1 MQAMR
6 RVRNEKDFL
15 MKCVA
20 ALAMLLVPLPLMFVF
35 EVTAFKG
42 FMLWHYPIY
51 YAVAA
56 ISAASGYFLMCL
68 RRSRH
73 TPKTIFLVN
82 TLIALTA
89 TVLVVLVAVVSS
101 QINNVLGE
109 NGFNVFYFCVALMP
123 SVIVWYLLGMSL
135 KKNRFDDIFTP
146 IWLGIYLV
154 ETFICYIFCCVMSAD
169 MEYLGASEHRISVL
183 LVVMALLM
191 VLLIN
196 QSNIRSEIDR
206 RRNTNLIVPKGLR
219 LYNAKLIAIVGAVI
233 LAALMLKDYV
243 AAGLT
248 WLVKMT
254 VKIIDT
260 LLFNIRFLQTEQMTP
275 EDTQLPDSDIL
286 SAEGGSRDFL
296 LYILVVV
303 IVVLVIVFRK
313 KILSL
318 MRKIAGRIFGKYSV
332 DDTVQEVYDDY
343 TDCYEELDIR
353 QERIVNETDKDCLKR
368 YRKAK
373 DNNEKFRLGYRLY
386 AMWLS
391 KRSTEDISTKTV
403 EQHRIISEKL
413 YHGTNNIRAFSDS
426 YSKIRYDDEPATAD
440 DILLS
445 DSLINELY
453 K

>member
-1 MQAMR
+1 MK
-6 RVRNEKDFL
+6 KDFL

-248 WLVKMT
+248 WLAKMT

-286 SAEGGSRDFL
+286 SAEGESRDFL

-318 MRKIAGRIFGKYSV
+318 MRKIAGRIFGKYSA

-343 TDCYEELDIR
+343 TDSYEELDIR

-413 YHGTNNIRAFSDS
+413 YHGTNNIGAFSDS

-445 DSLINELY
+445 DNLINELY

>member
-1 MQAMR
+1 MK
-6 RVRNEKDFL
+6 KDFL

-56 ISAASGYFLMCL
+56 IAAASGYFLMCL

-82 TLIALTA
+82 MLIALTA

-101 QINNVLGE
+101 QINNVLCE

-135 KKNRFDDIFTP
+135 KKNRFYDIFTP

-183 LVVMALLM
+183 LVVMALLT

-206 RRNTNLIVPKGLR
+206 RRNTNLIVPKELR

-260 LLFNIRFLQTEQMTP
+260 LLFNIRFLQTEQLTP
-275 EDTQLPDSDIL
+275 DDTKLPDSDIL
-286 SAEGGSRDFL
+286 SAEGESRDFL

-318 MRKIAGRIFGKYSV
+318 FRKIAGRIFGKYSA

-343 TDCYEELDIR
+343 TDSYEELDIR
-353 QERIVNETDKDCLKR
+353 QERIVNETDKDCLKH

-413 YHGTNNIRAFSDS
+413 YHGSNNIGAFSDS
-426 YSKIRYDDEPATAD
+426 YSKIRYDDESATAD

-445 DSLINELY
+445 DSIINELY

>member
-1 MQAMR
+1 MK
-6 RVRNEKDFL
+6 KDFL

-73 TPKTIFLVN
+73 TPKTIFLLN
-82 TLIALTA
+82 MLMALTA

-146 IWLGIYLV
+146 VWLGIYLV

-183 LVVMALLM
+183 LVVMALLT

-243 AAGLT
+243 AAVLT
-248 WLVKMT
+248 WLAKMT

-286 SAEGGSRDFL
+286 SVEGESRDFL

-343 TDCYEELDIR
+343 TDSYEELDIR

-413 YHGTNNIRAFSDS
+413 YHGSNNIGAFSDS

-445 DSLINELY
+445 DNLINELY

>member
-1 MQAMR
+1 MK
-6 RVRNEKDFL
+6 KDFL

-20 ALAMLLVPLPLMFVF
+20 TLAMLLIPLPLMFVF

-56 ISAASGYFLMCL
+56 IAAASGYFLMCL
-68 RRSRH
+68 RRSRY

-82 TLIALTA
+82 TLMALTA

-146 IWLGIYLV
+146 VWLGIYLV

-183 LVVMALLM
+183 LVVMALLT

-243 AAGLT
+243 AVGLT

-275 EDTQLPDSDIL
+275 EDTQLPDSDFL
-286 SAEGGSRDFL
+286 SAAGESRDFL

-343 TDCYEELDIR
+343 TDSYEELDIR

-413 YHGTNNIRAFSDS
+413 YHGTNNIGAFSDS

>member
-1 MQAMR
+1 MK
-6 RVRNEKDFL
+6 KDFL

-42 FMLWHYPIY
+42 FTLWHYPIY

-154 ETFICYIFCCVMSAD
+154 ETFICYIFCCAMSAD

-183 LVVMALLM
+183 LVVMALLT

-243 AAGLT
+243 AVGLT

-275 EDTQLPDSDIL
+275 EDTQLPDSDFL
-286 SAEGGSRDFL
+286 SAEGESRDFL

-343 TDCYEELDIR
+343 TDSYEELDIR

-403 EQHRIISEKL
+403 EQHRLISEKL
-413 YHGTNNIRAFSDS
+413 YHGTNNIGAFSDS

>member
-1 MQAMR
+1 MK
-6 RVRNEKDFL
+6 KDFF

-20 ALAMLLVPLPLMFVF
+20 ALAMLLIPLPLMFVF

-82 TLIALTA
+82 TLMALTA
-89 TVLVVLVAVVSS
+89 TVLIVLVAVVSS

-146 IWLGIYLV
+146 VWLGIYLV

-183 LVVMALLM
+183 LVVMALLT

-260 LLFNIRFLQTEQMTP
+260 LLFNIRFLQTEQMTS
-275 EDTQLPDSDIL
+275 EDTQLPDSDFL
-286 SAEGGSRDFL
+286 SAAGESRDFL

-303 IVVLVIVFRK
+303 IVVLFIVFRK

-343 TDCYEELDIR
+343 TDSYEELDIR

-403 EQHRIISEKL
+403 EQHRLISEKL
-413 YHGTNNIRAFSDS
+413 YHGTNNIGAFSDS

>member
-1 MQAMR
+1 MK
-6 RVRNEKDFL
+6 KDFL

-82 TLIALTA
+82 MLMALTA
-89 TVLVVLVAVVSS
+89 TVLVVLVDVVSS

-183 LVVMALLM
+183 LVVMALLT

-206 RRNTNLIVPKGLR
+206 RRNTNLIVPRGLR

-286 SAEGGSRDFL
+286 SAEGESRDFL

-343 TDCYEELDIR
+343 TDSYEELDIR

-413 YHGTNNIRAFSDS
+413 YHGTNNIGAFSDS
-426 YSKIRYDDEPATAD
+426 YSKIRYDDESATAD

>member
-1 MQAMR
+1 MK
-6 RVRNEKDFL
+6 KDFL

-42 FMLWHYPIY
+42 FTLWHYPIY

-82 TLIALTA
+82 TLMALTA

-146 IWLGIYLV
+146 VWLGIYLV

-183 LVVMALLM
+183 LVVMALLT

-206 RRNTNLIVPKGLR
+206 RRNTNLIVPRGLR
-219 LYNAKLIAIVGAVI
+219 LYNTKLIAIVGAVI

-248 WLVKMT
+248 WLAKMT

-286 SAEGGSRDFL
+286 SAEGESRDFL

-343 TDCYEELDIR
+343 TDSYEELDIR

-403 EQHRIISEKL
+403 EQHRIISEKV
-413 YHGTNNIRAFSDS
+413 YHGTNNIGAFSDS

>member
-1 MQAMR
+1 MK
-6 RVRNEKDFL
+6 KDFL

-56 ISAASGYFLMCL
+56 IAAASGYFLMCL

-82 TLIALTA
+82 MLMAVTA
-89 TVLVVLVAVVSS
+89 TFLVVLVAVVSS
-101 QINNVLGE
+101 QINNVLCE

-146 IWLGIYLV
+146 VWLGIYLV

-183 LVVMALLM
+183 LVVMALLT

-233 LAALMLKDYV
+233 LAALMLKDHV

-248 WLVKMT
+248 WLAKMT

-286 SAEGGSRDFL
+286 SAEGESRDFL

-343 TDCYEELDIR
+343 TDSYEELDIR

-413 YHGTNNIRAFSDS
+413 YHGTNNIGAFSDS
-426 YSKIRYDDEPATAD
+426 YSKIRYDDEPATND
-440 DILLS
+440 DINLS

>member
-1 MQAMR
+1 MK
-6 RVRNEKDFL
+6 KDFL

-56 ISAASGYFLMCL
+56 ISAASGYFLMRL

-82 TLIALTA
+82 MLMALTA

-343 TDCYEELDIR
+343 TDSYEELDIR

-413 YHGTNNIRAFSDS
+413 YHGTNNIGAFSDS
-426 YSKIRYDDEPATAD
+426 YSKIRYDDESATAD

>member
-1 MQAMR
+1 MK
-6 RVRNEKDFL
+6 KDFL

-51 YAVAA
+51 YAIAA
-56 ISAASGYFLMCL
+56 IAAAFGYFLMCL

-82 TLIALTA
+82 MLIALTA

-101 QINNVLGE
+101 QINNVLCE

-169 MEYLGASEHRISVL
+169 MEYLGDSEHRISVL
-183 LVVMALLM
+183 LVVMALLT

-248 WLVKMT
+248 WLVKIT

-275 EDTQLPDSDIL
+275 EDTKLPDSDIL
-286 SAEGGSRDFL
+286 SAEGESRDFL
-296 LYILVVV
+296 LYILVVI

-313 KILSL
+313 KILL
-318 MRKIAGRIFGKYSV
+318 LFRKIAGRIFGKYSV

-343 TDCYEELDIR
+343 TDSYEELDIR
-353 QERIVNETDKDCLKR
+353 QERIVNETDKDCLKH

-413 YHGTNNIRAFSDS
+413 YHGSNNIGAFSDS
-426 YSKIRYDDEPATAD
+426 YSKIRYDDESATAD

-445 DSLINELY
+445 DSIINELY

>member
-1 MQAMR
+1 MK
-6 RVRNEKDFL
+6 KDFL

-20 ALAMLLVPLPLMFVF
+20 ALAMLLIPLPLMFVF

-56 ISAASGYFLMCL
+56 IAAASGYFLMCL

-82 TLIALTA
+82 TLMALTA

-123 SVIVWYLLGMSL
+123 SVIAWYLLGMSF

-183 LVVMALLM
+183 LVVMALLT

-275 EDTQLPDSDIL
+275 EDTQLPDSDFL
-286 SAEGGSRDFL
+286 SAEGESRDFL

-343 TDCYEELDIR
+343 TDSYEELDIR

-403 EQHRIISEKL
+403 EQHRLISEKL
-413 YHGTNNIRAFSDS
+413 YHGTNNIGAFSDS

>member
-1 MQAMR
+1 MK
-6 RVRNEKDFL
+6 KDFL

-20 ALAMLLVPLPLMFVF
+20 ALAMLLIPLPLMFVF

-56 ISAASGYFLMCL
+56 IAAASGYFLMCL

-82 TLIALTA
+82 TLMALTA

-135 KKNRFDDIFTP
+135 KKNRFGDIFTP

-183 LVVMALLM
+183 LVVMALLT

-275 EDTQLPDSDIL
+275 EDTQLPDSDFL
-286 SAEGGSRDFL
+286 SAAGESRDFL

-303 IVVLVIVFRK
+303 IVVLFIVFRK

-332 DDTVQEVYDDY
+332 ADTVQEVYDDY
-343 TDCYEELDIR
+343 TDSYEELDIR

-403 EQHRIISEKL
+403 EQHRLISEKL
-413 YHGTNNIRAFSDS
+413 YHGTNNIGAFSDS

>member
-1 MQAMR
+1 MK
-6 RVRNEKDFL
+6 KDFL

-82 TLIALTA
+82 MLMALTA
-89 TVLVVLVAVVSS
+89 TVLVVLVALVSS

-183 LVVMALLM
+183 LVVMALLT

-260 LLFNIRFLQTEQMTP
+260 LLFNIRFLQTEQLTP
-275 EDTQLPDSDIL
+275 EDTKLPDSDIL
-286 SAEGGSRDFL
+286 SAEGESRDFL
-296 LYILVVV
+296 LYILVVL

-343 TDCYEELDIR
+343 TDSYEELDIR

-391 KRSTEDISTKTV
+391 KRITEDISKKTV

-413 YHGTNNIRAFSDS
+413 YHGTNNIGAFSDS
-426 YSKIRYDDEPATAD
+426 YSKIRYDDESATAD

>member
-1 MQAMR
+1 MK
-6 RVRNEKDFL
+6 KDFL

-20 ALAMLLVPLPLMFVF
+20 ALAMLLVPLPMMFVF

-56 ISAASGYFLMCL
+56 IAAASGYFLMCL

-73 TPKTIFLVN
+73 TPKTIFLLNMLMAV
-82 TLIALTA
+82 TA

-101 QINNVLGE
+101 QINNVLCE

-146 IWLGIYLV
+146 VWLGIYLV

-183 LVVMALLM
+183 LVVMALLT

-206 RRNTNLIVPKGLR
+206 RRNTNLIVPRGLR

-286 SAEGGSRDFL
+286 SAEGESRDFL

-343 TDCYEELDIR
+343 TDSYEELDIR

-403 EQHRIISEKL
+403 EQHRTISEKL
-413 YHGTNNIRAFSDS
+413 YHGENNIGAFSDS
-426 YSKIRYDDEPATAD
+426 YSKIRYDDEPATND
-440 DILLS
+440 DIHLS

>member
-1 MQAMR
+1 MK
-6 RVRNEKDFL
+6 KDFL

-56 ISAASGYFLMCL
+56 VAAASGYFLMCL

-73 TPKTIFLVN
+73 TPKAIFLVN
-82 TLIALTA
+82 MLMALTA
-89 TVLVVLVAVVSS
+89 TALVVLVAVVSS
-101 QINNVLGE
+101 QINNVLCE

-146 IWLGIYLV
+146 VWLGIYLV

-183 LVVMALLM
+183 LVVMALLT

-206 RRNTNLIVPKGLR
+206 RRNTNLIVPRGLR

-233 LAALMLKDYV
+233 LAALMLKDHV

-286 SAEGGSRDFL
+286 SAEGESRDFL

-343 TDCYEELDIR
+343 TDSYEELDIR

-403 EQHRIISEKL
+403 EQHRNISEKL
-413 YHGTNNIRAFSDS
+413 YHGTNNIGAFSDS
-426 YSKIRYDDEPATAD
+426 YSKIRYDDEPATND
-440 DILLS
+440 DIHLS

>member
-1 MQAMR
+1 MK
-6 RVRNEKDFL
+6 KDFL

-51 YAVAA
+51 YAIAA

-82 TLIALTA
+82 MLMALTA
-89 TVLVVLVAVVSS
+89 TMLVVLVAVVSS

-183 LVVMALLM
+183 LVVMALLT

-243 AAGLT
+243 VAGLT
-248 WLVKMT
+248 WLAKMT

>member
-1 MQAMR
+1 MK
-6 RVRNEKDFL
+6 KDFL

-56 ISAASGYFLMCL
+56 IAAASGYFLMCL

-82 TLIALTA
+82 MLMAVTA

-101 QINNVLGE
+101 QINNVLCE

-123 SVIVWYLLGMSL
+123 SVLVWYLLGMSL

-146 IWLGIYLV
+146 VWLGIYLV

-183 LVVMALLM
+183 LVVMALLT

-206 RRNTNLIVPKGLR
+206 RRNTNLIVPRGLR

-233 LAALMLKDYV
+233 LAALMLKDHV

-260 LLFNIRFLQTEQMTP
+260 LLFNIRFLQTEQMIP

-286 SAEGGSRDFL
+286 SAEGESRDFL

-343 TDCYEELDIR
+343 TDSYEELDIR

-413 YHGTNNIRAFSDS
+413 YHGENNIGAFSDS
-426 YSKIRYDDEPATAD
+426 YSKIRYDDEPATND
-440 DILLS
+440 DIHLS

>member
-1 MQAMR
+1 MK
-6 RVRNEKDFL
+6 KDFL

-82 TLIALTA
+82 MLMALTA
-89 TVLVVLVAVVSS
+89 TALVVLVAVVSS

-135 KKNRFDDIFTP
+135 KKNRFDDIFTS
-146 IWLGIYLV
+146 IWLGIYLA

-183 LVVMALLM
+183 LVVMALLT

-243 AAGLT
+243 AAGLI
-248 WLVKMT
+248 WLAKMT

-332 DDTVQEVYDDY
+332 EDTVQEVYEDY
-343 TDCYEELDIR
+343 TDSYEELDIR

-413 YHGTNNIRAFSDS
+413 YHGTNNIGAFSDS

>member
-1 MQAMR
+1 MK
-6 RVRNEKDFL
+6 KDFL

-20 ALAMLLVPLPLMFVF
+20 ALAMLLIPLPLMFVF

-51 YAVAA
+51 YALAA

-73 TPKTIFLVN
+73 TPKTIFLLN
-82 TLIALTA
+82 MLMALTA

-146 IWLGIYLV
+146 VWLGIYLV

-183 LVVMALLM
+183 LVVMALLT

-275 EDTQLPDSDIL
+275 EDTQLPDSDFL
-286 SAEGGSRDFL
+286 SAEGESRDFL

-343 TDCYEELDIR
+343 TDSYEELDIR

-403 EQHRIISEKL
+403 EQHHIISEKL
-413 YHGTNNIRAFSDS
+413 YHGTNNIGAFSDS

-440 DILLS
+440 DIILS

>member
-1 MQAMR
+1 MK
-6 RVRNEKDFL
+6 KDFL

-56 ISAASGYFLMCL
+56 IAAASGYFLMCL
-68 RRSRH
+68 RLSRH
-73 TPKTIFLVN
+73 SPKAIFLVN
-82 TLIALTA
+82 MLMAITA

-101 QINNVLGE
+101 QINNVLCE

-146 IWLGIYLV
+146 VWLGIYLV

-183 LVVMALLM
+183 LVVMALLT

-206 RRNTNLIVPKGLR
+206 RRNTNLIVPRGLR

-286 SAEGGSRDFL
+286 SAKGESRDFL

-343 TDCYEELDIR
+343 TDSYEELDIR
-353 QERIVNETDKDCLKR
+353 QERIVIETDKDCLKR

-403 EQHRIISEKL
+403 EQHRNISEKL
-413 YHGTNNIRAFSDS
+413 YHGTNNIGAFSDS
-426 YSKIRYDDEPATAD
+426 YSKIRYDDEPATND
-440 DILLS
+440 DIHLS

>member
-1 MQAMR
+1 MK
-6 RVRNEKDFL
+6 KDFL

-82 TLIALTA
+82 MLIALTA
-89 TVLVVLVAVVSS
+89 TVLVVLVDVVSS
-101 QINNVLGE
+101 QINNVLCE

-183 LVVMALLM
+183 LVVMALLT

-286 SAEGGSRDFL
+286 SAEGESRDFL

-318 MRKIAGRIFGKYSV
+318 FRKIAGRIFGKYSV

-343 TDCYEELDIR
+343 TDSYEELDIR

-373 DNNEKFRLGYRLY
+373 DNNEKYRLGYRLY

-403 EQHRIISEKL
+403 EQHRIIFEKL
-413 YHGTNNIRAFSDS
+413 YHGTTNIGAFSDS
-426 YSKIRYDDEPATAD
+426 YSKIRYDDESATAD
-440 DILLS
+440 DVLLS
-445 DSLINELY
+445 DSIINELY

>member
-1 MQAMR
+1 MK
-6 RVRNEKDFL
+6 KDFL

-73 TPKTIFLVN
+73 TPKTIFLLN
-82 TLIALTA
+82 MLMALTA

-146 IWLGIYLV
+146 VWLGIYLV

-183 LVVMALLM
+183 LVVMALLT

-275 EDTQLPDSDIL
+275 EDTQLPDSDFL
-286 SAEGGSRDFL
+286 SAEGESRDFL
-296 LYILVVV
+296 LCILVVV

-343 TDCYEELDIR
+343 TDSYEELDIR

-413 YHGTNNIRAFSDS
+413 YHGTNNIGAFSDS

>member
-1 MQAMR
+1 MK
-6 RVRNEKDFL
+6 KDFL

-82 TLIALTA
+82 ILMALTA
-89 TVLVVLVAVVSS
+89 TALVILVAVVSS

-183 LVVMALLM
+183 LVVMALLT

-286 SAEGGSRDFL
+286 SAEGESRDFL

-303 IVVLVIVFRK
+303 NVVLVIVFRK

-343 TDCYEELDIR
+343 TDSYEELDIR

-413 YHGTNNIRAFSDS
+413 YHGTNNIGAFSDS
-426 YSKIRYDDEPATAD
+426 YSKIRYDDESATAD

>member
-1 MQAMR
+1 M
-6 RVRNEKDFL
+6 
-15 MKCVA
+15 
-20 ALAMLLVPLPLMFVF
+20 
-35 EVTAFKG
+35 
-42 FMLWHYPIY
+42 
-51 YAVAA
+51 
-56 ISAASGYFLMCL
+56 
-68 RRSRH
+68 
-73 TPKTIFLVN
+73 
-82 TLIALTA
+82 LIALTA
-89 TVLVVLVAVVSS
+89 TVLVILVAVVSS
-101 QINNVLGE
+101 QINNVLCE

-123 SVIVWYLLGMSL
+123 SGIVWYLLGMSL

-183 LVVMALLM
+183 LVVMALLT

-260 LLFNIRFLQTEQMTP
+260 LLFNIRFLQTEQLTP
-275 EDTQLPDSDIL
+275 DDTKLPDSDIL

-318 MRKIAGRIFGKYSV
+318 FRKIAGRIFGKYSA
-332 DDTVQEVYDDY
+332 DDTVHEVYDDY
-343 TDCYEELDIR
+343 TDSYEELDIR

-413 YHGTNNIRAFSDS
+413 YHGSNNIGAFSDS

>member
-1 MQAMR
+1 MK
-6 RVRNEKDFL
+6 KDFL

-42 FMLWHYPIY
+42 FTLWHYPIY

-73 TPKTIFLVN
+73 TPKTIFLLN
-82 TLIALTA
+82 MLMALTA

-183 LVVMALLM
+183 LVVMALLT

-275 EDTQLPDSDIL
+275 EDTQLPDSDFL
-286 SAEGGSRDFL
+286 SAEGESRDFL

-343 TDCYEELDIR
+343 TDSYEELDIR

-403 EQHRIISEKL
+403 EQHRLISEKL
-413 YHGTNNIRAFSDS
+413 YHGSNNIGAFSDS

-445 DSLINELY
+445 DSIINELY

>member
-1 MQAMR
+1 MK
-6 RVRNEKDFL
+6 KDFL

-146 IWLGIYLV
+146 VWLGIYLV
-154 ETFICYIFCCVMSAD
+154 ETFICYIFCCAMSAD

-183 LVVMALLM
+183 LVVMALLT

-275 EDTQLPDSDIL
+275 EDTQLPDSDFL
-286 SAEGGSRDFL
+286 SAAGESRDFL

-303 IVVLVIVFRK
+303 IVVLFIVFRK

-343 TDCYEELDIR
+343 TDSYEELDIR

-403 EQHRIISEKL
+403 EQHRLISEKL
-413 YHGTNNIRAFSDS
+413 YHGTNNIGAFSDS

>member
-1 MQAMR
+1 MK
-6 RVRNEKDFL
+6 KDFL

-56 ISAASGYFLMCL
+56 IAAASGYFLMCL

-73 TPKTIFLVN
+73 TPKAIFLVN
-82 TLIALTA
+82 MLMAVTA

-101 QINNVLGE
+101 QINNILCE

-146 IWLGIYLV
+146 VWLGIYLV

-183 LVVMALLM
+183 LVVMALLT

-206 RRNTNLIVPKGLR
+206 RRNTNLIVPRGLR

-286 SAEGGSRDFL
+286 SAEGESRDFL

-343 TDCYEELDIR
+343 TDSYEELDIR
-353 QERIVNETDKDCLKR
+353 QERIVNETDKDCIKR

-403 EQHRIISEKL
+403 EQHRTISEKL
-413 YHGTNNIRAFSDS
+413 YHGTNNIGAFSDS
-426 YSKIRYDDEPATAD
+426 YSKIRYDDEPATND
-440 DILLS
+440 DIHLS

>member
-1 MQAMR
+1 MK
-6 RVRNEKDFL
+6 KDFL

-42 FMLWHYPIY
+42 FTLWHYPIY

-183 LVVMALLM
+183 LVVMALLT

-254 VKIIDT
+254 VKIIYT

-275 EDTQLPDSDIL
+275 EDTQLPDSDFL
-286 SAEGGSRDFL
+286 SAEGESRDFL

-332 DDTVQEVYDDY
+332 DDAVQEVYDDY
-343 TDCYEELDIR
+343 TDSYEELDIR

-413 YHGTNNIRAFSDS
+413 YHGTNNIGAFSDS
-426 YSKIRYDDEPATAD
+426 YSKIRYDDESATAD

-445 DSLINELY
+445 DSIINELY

>member
-1 MQAMR
+1 MK
-6 RVRNEKDFL
+6 KDFL

-82 TLIALTA
+82 TLMALTA
-89 TVLVVLVAVVSS
+89 TVLIVLVAVVSS

-123 SVIVWYLLGMSL
+123 SVIVWFLLGMSL

-146 IWLGIYLV
+146 VWLGIYLV

-183 LVVMALLM
+183 LVVMALLT

-260 LLFNIRFLQTEQMTP
+260 LLFNICFLQTEQMTP
-275 EDTQLPDSDIL
+275 EDTQLPDSDFL

-343 TDCYEELDIR
+343 TDSYEELDIR

-391 KRSTEDISTKTV
+391 KRSTEDISKKTV

-413 YHGTNNIRAFSDS
+413 YHGTNNIGAFSDS

>member
-1 MQAMR
+1 MK
-6 RVRNEKDFL
+6 KDFL

-56 ISAASGYFLMCL
+56 IATASGYFLMCL

-82 TLIALTA
+82 TLMALTA
-89 TVLVVLVAVVSS
+89 TVLIVLVAVVSS

-146 IWLGIYLV
+146 VWLGIYLV
-154 ETFICYIFCCVMSAD
+154 ETFICYIFCCAMSAD

-183 LVVMALLM
+183 LVVMALLT

-243 AAGLT
+243 AVGLT

-275 EDTQLPDSDIL
+275 EDTQLPDSDFL
-286 SAEGGSRDFL
+286 SAEGESRDFL

-343 TDCYEELDIR
+343 TDSYEELDIR

-403 EQHRIISEKL
+403 EQHRLISEKL
-413 YHGTNNIRAFSDS
+413 YHGTNNIGAFSDS

>member
-1 MQAMR
+1 MK
-6 RVRNEKDFL
+6 KDFL

-82 TLIALTA
+82 MLMALTA
-89 TVLVVLVAVVSS
+89 TMLVVLVALVSS

-183 LVVMALLM
+183 LVVMALLT

-260 LLFNIRFLQTEQMTP
+260 LLFNIRFLQTEQLTP
-275 EDTQLPDSDIL
+275 EDTKLPDSDIL
-286 SAEGGSRDFL
+286 SAEGESRDFL

-343 TDCYEELDIR
+343 TDSYEELDIR

-413 YHGTNNIRAFSDS
+413 YHGTNNIGAFSDS
-426 YSKIRYDDEPATAD
+426 YSKIRYDDESATAD

>member
-1 MQAMR
+1 MK
-6 RVRNEKDFL
+6 KDFL

-82 TLIALTA
+82 TLMALTA
-89 TVLVVLVAVVSS
+89 TVLIVLVAVVSS

-146 IWLGIYLV
+146 VWLGIYLV

-183 LVVMALLM
+183 LVVMALLT

-275 EDTQLPDSDIL
+275 EDTQLPDSDFL
-286 SAEGGSRDFL
+286 SAEGESRDFL

-318 MRKIAGRIFGKYSV
+318 MRKLAGRIFGKYSV
-332 DDTVQEVYDDY
+332 DDAVQEVYDDY
-343 TDCYEELDIR
+343 TDSYEELDIR

-413 YHGTNNIRAFSDS
+413 YHGTNNIGAFSDS
-426 YSKIRYDDEPATAD
+426 YSKIRYDDESATAD

>member
-1 MQAMR
+1 MK
-6 RVRNEKDFL
+6 KDFL

-20 ALAMLLVPLPLMFVF
+20 TLAMLLIPLPLMFVF

-82 TLIALTA
+82 TLMALTA
-89 TVLVVLVAVVSS
+89 TVLIVLVAVVSS

-146 IWLGIYLV
+146 VWLGIYLV

-183 LVVMALLM
+183 LVVMALLT

-275 EDTQLPDSDIL
+275 EDTQLPDSDFL

-343 TDCYEELDIR
+343 TDSYEELDIR

-386 AMWLS
+386 AKWLS

-403 EQHRIISEKL
+403 EQHRLISEKL
-413 YHGTNNIRAFSDS
+413 YHGTNNIGAFSDS

>member
-1 MQAMR
+1 MK
-6 RVRNEKDFL
+6 KDFL

-42 FMLWHYPIY
+42 FTLWHYPIY

-82 TLIALTA
+82 TLMALTA

-146 IWLGIYLV
+146 VWLGIYLV

-183 LVVMALLM
+183 LVVMALLT

-206 RRNTNLIVPKGLR
+206 RRNTNLIVPRGLR

-275 EDTQLPDSDIL
+275 EDTQLPDSDFL
-286 SAEGGSRDFL
+286 SAAGESRDFL

-303 IVVLVIVFRK
+303 IVVLFIVFRK

-343 TDCYEELDIR
+343 TDSYEELDIR

-403 EQHRIISEKL
+403 EQHRLISEKL
-413 YHGTNNIRAFSDS
+413 YHGTNNIGAFSDS

>member
-1 MQAMR
+1 MK
-6 RVRNEKDFL
+6 KDFL

-20 ALAMLLVPLPLMFVF
+20 ALAMLLIPLPLMFVF

-73 TPKTIFLVN
+73 APKTIFLVN
-82 TLIALTA
+82 TLMALTA

-135 KKNRFDDIFTP
+135 KKNRFGDIFTP

-183 LVVMALLM
+183 LVVMALLT

-275 EDTQLPDSDIL
+275 EDTQLPDSDFL
-286 SAEGGSRDFL
+286 SAAGESRDFL

-303 IVVLVIVFRK
+303 IVVLFIVFRK

-332 DDTVQEVYDDY
+332 DDTVQEVYDGY
-343 TDCYEELDIR
+343 TDSYEELDIR

-413 YHGTNNIRAFSDS
+413 YHGTNNIGAFSDS

-440 DILLS
+440 DVLLS

>member
-1 MQAMR
+1 MK
-6 RVRNEKDFL
+6 KDFL

-82 TLIALTA
+82 TLMALTA
-89 TVLVVLVAVVSS
+89 TVLIVLVAVVSS

-154 ETFICYIFCCVMSAD
+154 ETFICYIMSAD

-183 LVVMALLM
+183 LVVMALLT

-275 EDTQLPDSDIL
+275 EDTQLPDSDFL
-286 SAEGGSRDFL
+286 SAEGESRDFL

-343 TDCYEELDIR
+343 TDSYEEFDIR

-413 YHGTNNIRAFSDS
+413 YHGTNNIGAFSDS
-426 YSKIRYDDEPATAD
+426 YSKIRYDDEPETAD

>member
-1 MQAMR
+1 MK
-6 RVRNEKDFL
+6 KDFL

-42 FMLWHYPIY
+42 FTLWHYPIY

-154 ETFICYIFCCVMSAD
+154 ETFICYIFCCAMSAD

-183 LVVMALLM
+183 LVVMALLT

-243 AAGLT
+243 AVGLT

-275 EDTQLPDSDIL
+275 EDTQLPDSDFL
-286 SAEGGSRDFL
+286 SAEGESRDFL

-343 TDCYEELDIR
+343 TDSYEELDIR

-403 EQHRIISEKL
+403 EQHRLISEKL
-413 YHGTNNIRAFSDS
+413 YHGTNNIGAFSDS

-440 DILLS
+440 DVLLS

-453 K
+453 N

>member
-1 MQAMR
+1 MK
-6 RVRNEKDFL
+6 KDFL

-42 FMLWHYPIY
+42 FTLWHYPIY

-154 ETFICYIFCCVMSAD
+154 ETFICYIFCCAMSAD

-183 LVVMALLM
+183 LVVMALLT

-275 EDTQLPDSDIL
+275 EDTQLPDSDFL
-286 SAEGGSRDFL
+286 SAEGESRDFL

-343 TDCYEELDIR
+343 TDSYEELDIR

-413 YHGTNNIRAFSDS
+413 YHGTNNIGAFSDS